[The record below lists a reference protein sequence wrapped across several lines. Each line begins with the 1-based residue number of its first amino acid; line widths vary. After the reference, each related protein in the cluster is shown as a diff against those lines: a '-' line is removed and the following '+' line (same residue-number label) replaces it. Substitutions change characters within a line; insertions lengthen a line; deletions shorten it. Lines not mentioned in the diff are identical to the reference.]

1 MDQSSASRLE
11 TGFLILLVV
20 LVTAAFAWLIEPF
33 FGAIVWAVVTAVLF
47 LPIFD
52 RLARAMNGR
61 TSSAA
66 LLTLLLIISLV
77 IVPAIILGIVLLR
90 EASDVYLRIQSGEI
104 DFGVAFAAFEGTLP
118 LWVQERM
125 ENYGLGDVAAVREKI
140 EAFIASSFESV
151 IGQLI
156 NIGQSAFSFFLA
168 LGVMLYLTFFLL
180 RDGRTLISHVERAI
194 PMQREQRDIL
204 FGKFVTVIQ
213 ATIKGSIIVA
223 ILQGTIGGVIFWM
236 LDIRGALLWGVS
248 MGMLSLLPAIGTG
261 LVWVPVAIYLIVTG
275 AVWQGV
281 VLVFCGLFIIG
292 MVDNILRPI
301 LVGRDTRIPDYVIL
315 ISTFGGL
322 QLLGFN
328 GIVIGPLLAALFL
341 ALWDIFARTRRE
353 PEIATTD

>member
-1 MDQSSASRLE
+1 MDQNAASRVE
-11 TGFLILLVV
+11 TGFLILLVA

-33 FGAIVWAVVTAVLF
+33 FGAIIWAVVITVLF
-47 LPIFD
+47 LPVFD
-52 RLARAMNGR
+52 WLVRILKGR

-77 IVPAIILGIVLLR
+77 IVPAIILGFVLLR
-90 EASDVYLRIQSGEI
+90 EASDIYVRIQSGEI
-104 DFGVAFAAFEGTLP
+104 DFRDVFAAFEGTLP
-118 LWVQERM
+118 LWVQDRM
-125 ENYGLGDVAAVREKI
+125 ESYGIGNFAAVREKI

-168 LGVMLYLTFFLL
+168 LGVMLYLTFYLL
-180 RDGRTLISHVERAI
+180 RDGRTLVSHVERAI
-194 PMQREQRDIL
+194 PMQRHQRDIL

-248 MGMLSLLPAIGTG
+248 MGILSLLPAIGTG

-341 ALWDIFARTRRE
+341 ALWDIFAQTRRE
-353 PEIATTD
+353 PEIATMN